1 MLTWCREDLTPVW
14 WGQRVS
20 TAEKEHEVDVLVA
33 MPGAGIVAIEL
44 KARS

>member
-1 MLTWCREDLTPVW
+1 MVSRRSHPGVV
-14 WGQRVS
+14 GQRVS